1 MKKKRFLTT
10 LAAAALAAS
19 MLSALPASAANY
31 DSTKWATGDSK
42 TIKKYLVLDKKA
54 NVPAATFS
62 YTIAAGTPVNY
73 SGTDTVAAYAGVDAN
88 KITVGSATFTSA
100 SHTANGATGD
110 GITNS
115 GDKKFATST
124 FTVDFSEVK
133 FKEPG
138 VYRYV
143 LTETGAGTTDNLGG
157 GISHVGNY
165 QKTLDVYVTDSNGML
180 SVSSYVL
187 YNSLLTTP
195 PQLATEVVAL
205 DENVDRTD
213 TANTDKTDG
222 FVNEYSSQSLSF
234 AKRVTGNQGSKDK
247 YFKFTVTITNA
258 LGATLN
264 INGAKSNFEKNTT
277 ANSAT
282 ATTYTTAV
290 MNAANAIDQNATLE
304 GQQLVIDSNSK
315 VYTFYL
321 QDGQY
326 ITLDGLPKGATYAV
340 SEANEEYT
348 STVTDAN
355 DNKFT
360 YGTIEFK
367 NAASGTIGTADVAT
381 GFTNNKDGSIPTGV
395 ILSIAGPA
403 VVGLAVIGGLIFM
416 IIKRKKEDSED

>member
-31 DSTKWATGDSK
+31 DSTKWATGGTT

-54 NVPAATFS
+54 NVPNVTFS
-62 YTIAAGTPVNY
+62 YTIAPGAEAKYEGK
-73 SGTDTVAAYAGVDAN
+73 DTIAAYAGVVPTDPDDA
-88 KITVGSATFTSA
+88 ITASTTFTSA
-100 SHTANGATGD
+100 STTTDGAADD
-110 GITNS
+110 GITKS
-115 GDKKFATST
+115 TAKKYATGE
-124 FTVDFSEVK
+124 FTLDFQKVQ

-143 LTETGAGTTDNLGG
+143 LTETGAGTTDNLGA

-165 QKTLDVYVTDSNGML
+165 QKTLDVYVTDDDGTL
-180 SVSSYVL
+180 AVDKYIL
-187 YNSLLTTP
+187 YNSIIADP
-195 PQLATEVVAL
+195 PAISNNAEL
-205 DENVDRTD
+205 DPKVDRTSTTN
-213 TANTDKTDG
+213 TAKTDG

-247 YFKFTVTITNA
+247 YFKFTVTIENA
-258 LGATLN
+258 SGATLN
-264 INGAKSNFEKNTT
+264 VNTDGFETTTT

-282 ATTYTTAV
+282 VYTTAV
-290 MNAANAIDQNATLE
+290 MNAANAIDQNTTIT
-304 GQQLVIDSNSK
+304 GQQLVITSDTAS
-315 VYTFYL
+315 YDFYL

-326 ITLDGLPKGATYAV
+326 VTLDGLPKGAGYVVT
-340 SEANEEYT
+340 EANEEYT
-348 STVTDAN
+348 STETEDA
-355 DNKFT
+355 DGKKFT
-360 YGTIEFK
+360 YNSIVFK
-367 NAASGTIGTADVAT
+367 DDNEGTIGTTDVAT
-381 GFTNNKDGSIPTGV
+381 GFTNTKDGTIPTGV

>member
-31 DSTKWATGDSK
+31 DSTKWATGGTT

-54 NVPAATFS
+54 NVPNVTFS
-62 YTIAAGTPVNY
+62 YTIAAGAEAKY
-73 SGTDTVAAYAGVDAN
+73 EGKDTIAAYAGVVPTDPDDA
-88 KITVGSATFTSA
+88 ITASTTFTSA
-100 SHTANGATGD
+100 STTTDSTGDEGIANDTTKKYATGE
-110 GITNS
+110 
-115 GDKKFATST
+115 
-124 FTVDFSEVK
+124 FTLDFQKVQ

-143 LTETGAGTTDNLGG
+143 LTETGAGTTDNLGA

-165 QKTLDVYVTDSNGML
+165 QKTLDVYVTDDDGTL
-180 SVSSYVL
+180 AVDKYIL
-187 YNSLLTTP
+187 YNSIIDAAP
-195 PQLATEVVAL
+195 AISNNAKL
-205 DENVDRTD
+205 DPKVDRRSTTN
-213 TANTDKTDG
+213 TAKTDG

-247 YFKFTVTITNA
+247 YFKFTVTIENA
-258 LGATLN
+258 SGATLN
-264 INGAKSNFEKNTT
+264 INGDKSNFKKNTT

-282 ATTYTTAV
+282 VYTTTV
-290 MNAANAIDQNATLE
+290 MDAANTVDQSTAD
-304 GQQLVIDSNSK
+304 GQQLVIASDSAS
-315 VYTFYL
+315 YDFYL

-326 ITLDGLPKGATYAV
+326 ITLDGLPKGASYEV
-340 SEANEEYT
+340 SEEAEEYT

-360 YGTIEFK
+360 YNSIVFK
-367 NAASGTIGTADVAT
+367 DSNEGTIGAVDVAT
-381 GFTNNKDGSIPTGV
+381 GYTNNKDGTIPTGV

>member
-31 DSTKWATGDSK
+31 PEAKWATGDSK
-42 TIKKYLVLDKKA
+42 TITKYLVLDKKA

-100 SHTANGATGD
+100 STTTDSTGD
-110 GITNS
+110 EGIANDTT
-115 GDKKFATST
+115 KKYATST
-124 FTVDFSEVK
+124 FTVNFSEVK

-143 LTETGAGTTDNLGG
+143 LTETGAGTTDNLGA

-165 QKTLDVYVTDSNGML
+165 QKTLDVYVTDDDGTL
-180 SVSSYVL
+180 AVDKYIL
-187 YNSLLTTP
+187 YNSIIDAAP
-195 PQLATEVVAL
+195 AISNDEQL
-205 DENVDRTD
+205 NSKVDRRSTTN
-213 TANTDKTDG
+213 TAKTDG

-258 LGATLN
+258 SGATLN
-264 INGAKSNFEKNTT
+264 VNTDGFETTTT

-282 ATTYTTAV
+282 SYTTAV
-290 MNAANAIDQNATLE
+290 MNAANAIDQNATIT
-304 GQQLVIDSNSK
+304 GQQLVITSDTAS
-315 VYTFYL
+315 YDFYL

-326 ITLDGLPKGATYAV
+326 VTLDGLPKGAKYTVAE
-340 SEANEEYT
+340 EAEEYT
-348 STVTDAN
+348 SSPAKTTS
-355 DNKFT
+355 
-360 YGTIEFK
+360 IE
-367 NAASGTIGTADVAT
+367 IGTKTFADAVTGDIEDDDVAT
-381 GFTNNKDGSIPTGV
+381 GFTNNKDGTIPTGV